1 MISSVRNIVAEL
13 KLPAFEISEHRLR
26 TMSWSET
33 DVAPF
38 GLLAIAMKVFV
49 KRLVQGGLGVSSRDS
64 ELAKAFGVKPKKSQ
78 RNVVRL
84 LTPIQI
90 LNGLVDGKDKGKV
103 SSALYE
109 ALARVGIAT
118 TSHQE

>member
-13 KLPAFEISEHRLR
+13 KLPAFEISEHRLG